1 MMILMERRE
10 QAIRNMCEAT
20 KRGELN
26 SKAEPDDPQV
36 TDEQRLAMCKES
48 MRARAKRAYRVRNRI
63 ARGIIDLATFS
74 VNRNTTIDGLEKI
87 EGITGG
93 AVVTSNHFSPIDNT
107 VVRHTVRQT
116 GRKRLPIVCQADNY
130 AMTGLFGFMMRN
142 ADTIPITLDHT
153 WMTHEFDD
161 MVASELKAG
170 NFVLIYPEQEMWF
183 NYRKPRPCKRGA
195 YYLAAKNR
203 VPVVSCFV
211 EILDRENRKASDF
224 VDVSYAMHVLDPI
237 YPDPDKSA
245 RASSFEMCQKD
256 YEQKRAAY
264 EKAYGKPL
272 DYTFRAEDI
281 GGWVPPEEVRSWLLP
296 TIETPQPLERERISV
311 GE

>member
-10 QAIRNMCEAT
+10 QAIHNMCEAT
-20 KRGELN
+20 KRGDLN
-26 SKAEPDDPQV
+26 AKAEPDDPQV
-36 TDEQRLAMCKES
+36 TNKQRLELCRES
-48 MRARAKRAYRVRNRI
+48 VQARAKRAYRVRNRI
-63 ARGIIDLATFS
+63 ARGIVDLATAS
-74 VNRNTTIDGLEKI
+74 VNRSTTIEGLEKI
-87 EGITGG
+87 EGIQGG

-107 VVRHTVRQT
+107 VVRYLVRKT

-161 MVASELKAG
+161 MVAGELAAG

-183 NYRKPRPCKRGA
+183 NYRKPRTCKRGA

-203 VPVVSCFV
+203 VPIVSCFV
-211 EILDRENRKASDF
+211 EIIDRENRKASDF
-224 VDVSYAMHVLDPI
+224 VDVSYTMHVLDPL
-237 YPDPDKSA
+237 YPDPDKSP
-245 RASSFEMCQKD
+245 RANSIEMCKKD
-256 YEQKRAAY
+256 YEQKCAAY
-264 EKAYGKPL
+264 EKVYGKPL

-281 GGWVPPEEVRSWLLP
+281 GGWVPPEEVRAWLHP
-296 TIETPQPLERERISV
+296 TIEQPLEREKVSV